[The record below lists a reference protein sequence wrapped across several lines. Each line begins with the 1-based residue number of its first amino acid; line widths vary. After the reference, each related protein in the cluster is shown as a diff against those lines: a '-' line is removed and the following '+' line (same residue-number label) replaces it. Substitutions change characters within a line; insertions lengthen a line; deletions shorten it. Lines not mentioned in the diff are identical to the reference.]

1 MCVSGGAALESGRSR
16 SLSRLAGF
24 MRAVRRHEAHENQEF
39 KRLLPILEQHTCV
52 HTHDA
57 ELRRQ
62 ALLDQATAITSRHL
76 SQPLQVSKWNKDT
89 QALLATAGFGEHG
102 RQGRTRAA
110 QKRRKVESECGA
122 MHDASIL
129 PATWR
134 PSDRFRRRC
143 DACIPTH

>member
-1 MCVSGGAALESGRSR
+1 MNKIDCKIVLEEYV
-16 SLSRLAGF
+16 LLHQAY
-24 MRAVRRHEAHENQEF
+24 ENQEF

-89 QALLATAGFGEHG
+89 QALLATVGFGEHG
-102 RQGRTRAA
+102 RRGRTRAA
-110 QKRRKVESECGA
+110 QKRRKVESECGGLVLDFA
-122 MHDASIL
+122 WL
-129 PATWR
+129 GL
-134 PSDRFRRRC
+134 FRA
-143 DACIPTH
+143 DGKAAGAPM